1 MTGQDPAARSVHEL
15 ERVLAETVTGLWRLA
30 DRLGVEPVA
39 VPAPAEEA
47 AEQLRSARRQLGRI
61 LESLADSGIRVEDH
75 RGQRFHPGL
84 AIEVVAYQP
93 IHGQRHETVV
103 EVERPSVYR
112 DAVVIQRARVIVA
125 TPPPEENVEAA
136 AAHGKEGTG

>member
-1 MTGQDPAARSVHEL
+1 VTGRDPAARSVHEL
-15 ERVLAETVTGLWRLA
+15 ERVLAEAVTGLWRLA
-30 DRLGVEPVA
+30 DRLGAEPVVDFA
-39 VPAPAEEA
+39 STGDVAER
-47 AEQLRSARRQLGRI
+47 LRSARRQLGRI

-93 IHGQRHETVV
+93 IPGQRHETVV

-112 DAVVIQRARVIVA
+112 DAAVIQQARVIVG
-125 TPPPEENVEAA
+125 TPPQEETDTA
-136 AAHGKEGTG
+136 AAHGNEGR